1 MSKKKKKK
9 IRLKKV
15 RKNQKRNITQ
25 KYQKIQTR
33 YELLNMSFE
42 DLVNN
47 IDECKQEL
55 EIKTKKNYK
64 MIAIFSI
71 LLVLIIGFLMVF
83 INYPFIEI
91 EGSKNIT
98 IEYNTNIQIKGLKE
112 LNYLKILL
120 KI

>member
-25 KYQKIQTR
+25 KYQKIKTR

-71 LLVLIIGFLMVF
+71 LLVLIIGFLMIF

-91 EGSKNIT
+91 QGSKNIT
-98 IEYNTNIQIKGLKE
+98 IEYNTKYTDKGAKGVKLFKNITF
-112 LNYLKILL
+112 
-120 KI
+120 